1 MIPASQAFHEAA
13 KAGAKQRTLLHFTD
27 SDKWFTAFDYGLDAF
42 TYEDPFNTE
51 EDPAIGLTSA
61 AHVAFTLIQA
71 LWLRYSAVS
80 ANCGRSGI
88 PGSAGLC
95 CSGVCRYRQCP
106 VLYWL

>member
-61 AHVAFTLIQA
+61 AHVAFTLFNDDGE
-71 LWLRYSAVS
+71 L
-80 ANCGRSGI
+80 GSG
-88 PGSAGLC
+88 
-95 CSGVCRYRQCP
+95 
-106 VLYWL
+106 